1 MVRKMLAQKVKN
13 SMYNI
18 LITKYHRKNTL
29 ILKAVP
35 SVQTIQ
41 NALLRIN
48 IN

>member
-1 MVRKMLAQKVKN
+1 MLARKAQN
-13 SMYNI
+13 PMYNI
-18 LITKYHRKNTL
+18 PITKYYRKNTL